1 MITSAIL
8 SLLGEYSMA
17 NNWAKKAIGLY
28 LYSTGSQRQ
37 PISVVSHLGLSESYT
52 TITGRQR
59 QAKRKT
65 SVPTKPEFTRGGSL
79 RQLSESMVDM
89 ARVVASQGL
98 FGTSYDNINMVF
110 GAAEQLVGRTG
121 QFVHCIYRN
130 GFLTSTV
137 RCSRK
142 RYMLDNLA
150 PV

>member
-1 MITSAIL
+1 MLA
-8 SLLGEYSMA
+8 LLGEYSHA

-52 TITGRQR
+52 SITGSERK
-59 QAKRKT
+59 AKRKNRA
-65 SVPTKPEFTRGGSL
+65 STKPEYTRGGSL
-79 RQLSESMVDM
+79 RQLSKSMVDM

-121 QFVHCIYRN
+121 KYSSF
-130 GFLTSTV
+130 
-137 RCSRK
+137 
-142 RYMLDNLA
+142 
-150 PV
+150 